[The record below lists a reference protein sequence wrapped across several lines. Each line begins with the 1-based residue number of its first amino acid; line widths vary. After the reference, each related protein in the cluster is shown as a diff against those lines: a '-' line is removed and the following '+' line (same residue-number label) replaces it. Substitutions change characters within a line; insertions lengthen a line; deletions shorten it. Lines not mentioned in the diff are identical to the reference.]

1 MSATLNSEAFSKYY
15 GNCPHL
21 NIPGFTFPVTQY
33 FLEDILETVKFQF
46 EVGMLDLQLIY
57 PHNKNART
65 SFQLLENLE

>member
-33 FLEDILETVKFQF
+33 FLEDILEKVKFQF
-46 EVGMLDLQLIY
+46 EVGVFERKFTCLYNNMHIY
-57 PHNKNART
+57 NF
-65 SFQLLENLE
+65 SSEI